1 MSDEKKLNENSTKAG
16 NGRYIFDMNEL
27 AGMDAGPG
35 YSSAHGP
42 VVEGDRMQVGL
53 INFPRGTGARPHTH
67 PNEQWIY
74 ILKGKVQK
82 EEKADRNE
90 KKNIRDVIQ
99 GVFGVTII
107 SSLLLKIT
115 RFFTGSFNE
124 DEVRKKFDEEAENI
138 AKKNID
144 IFVNRHLRI

>member
-1 MSDEKKLNENSTKAG
+1 MSDPKKLNENSTKAG

-74 ILKGKVQK
+74 ILKGEVRVSVDNQP
-82 EEKADRNE
+82 ESCASVGSLIYLPADTVHSMVALSGE
-90 KKNIRDVIQ
+90 DVI
-99 GVFGVTII
+99 
-107 SSLLLKIT
+107 
-115 RFFTGSFNE
+115 FFTCKDTSHGIFGKAIDGEMSGPRFE
-124 DEVRKKFDEEAENI
+124 SDSEN
-138 AKKNID
+138 K
-144 IFVNRHLRI
+144 